1 MDLIVVSDPAYFEGE
16 AKLIN
21 QLFEAGMAIF
31 HLRKPGTDQS
41 ACTRLIDQIEER
53 YHNRIALHQFH
64 ELSKDFIAIKR
75 LHFPE
80 QHRKEGLKNMQG
92 YTLSTSVHHL
102 DDLNELTGFDYTFY
116 GPVFNSISK
125 QGYAGLGATN
135 LILPDQN
142 RGVKIIGLGG
152 IDHEKVQ
159 DVKLMGFDGMAVLGT
174 IWNNKKQAVQNFKL
188 LINKHKEHFN

>member
-1 MDLIVVSDPAYFEGE
+1 MDLIVVSDAVYFENE

-41 ACTRLIDQIEER
+41 AFKGLIDQIEKQ

-64 ELSKDFIAIKR
+64 ELSKDFTGIER

-80 QHRKEGLKNMQG
+80 QRRKEGFKNVDG
-92 YTLSTSVHHL
+92 YTLSTSIHHL
-102 DDLNELTGFDYTFY
+102 DELKNVVGFDYTLY

-125 QGYAGLGATN
+125 QGYSGIGSADLV
-135 LILPDQN
+135 LPEN
-142 RGVKIIGLGG
+142 SGIKIIGLGG

-159 DVKLMGFDGMAVLGT
+159 DVKLMGFDGVAVLGT
-174 IWNNKKQAVQNFKL
+174 IWNNKQQAVQNFKS
-188 LINKHKEHFN
+188 LINSYKEHFN